1 MPFDPPMSVSAT
13 VFDHEN
19 CGICHTVREQTHRKI
34 VDLTALPTGMPRIAL
49 RFTQVPQSPSG
60 T

>member
-1 MPFDPPMSVSAT
+1 MHFDPPMSVSAV

-19 CGICHTVREQTHRKI
+19 CGICHTVREQTHMMI
-34 VDLTALPTGMPRIAL
+34 VDLAAPRTGMARIAL
-49 RFTQVPQSPSG
+49 RFTQVPLSPSG

>member
-1 MPFDPPMSVSAT
+1 MRFDPPMSVSPT

-19 CGICHTVREQTHRKI
+19 CGICHTVREQTHMMI
-34 VDLTALPTGMPRIAL
+34 VDLAALRTGMARIAL
-49 RFTQVPQSPSG
+49 PFTRVSQSPSG